1 MYLSLSLRLIITS
14 TVFPLPCFVTL
25 WHHNVVRVPSHMAQE
40 LHWGTRDR
48 KMKEFCLKMYNPSC
62 FGNIPPSL
70 NATQHFPLGVSCIHF
85 CRGPIEWTP
94 SSTFWMLTP
103 PSASLCLI
111 HVRVSF
117 EFLPAHNP
125 FQLLL
130 PLSSLPIIAKSH
142 VGINYLHVLTS
153 YPLFKPLQFGFLRNH
168 LSPWI
173 SHWLLILL
181 FCIHSHPS
189 NQFPVSRVTL
199 LKIQTHLLHSRFK
212 TLQHLPLFLSKAS
225 LESLTSVPGAWTICL
240 CPSIRQLLVPSS
252 TPTIPG

>member
-1 MYLSLSLRLIITS
+1 
-14 TVFPLPCFVTL
+14 
-25 WHHNVVRVPSHMAQE
+25 
-40 LHWGTRDR
+40 
-48 KMKEFCLKMYNPSC
+48 
-62 FGNIPPSL
+62 
-70 NATQHFPLGVSCIHF
+70 
-85 CRGPIEWTP
+85 
-94 SSTFWMLTP
+94 MLTP
-103 PSASLCLI
+103 PSAFLCLI

-130 PLSSLPIIAKSH
+130 PLSSLPITAKSH

-173 SHWLLILL
+173 LHWLLILL

-212 TLQHLPLFLSKAS
+212 TLEHLPLFLSKTS

-240 CPSIRQLLVPSS
+240 CPSIWPLLVPSS
-252 TPTIPG
+252 TSTVPW